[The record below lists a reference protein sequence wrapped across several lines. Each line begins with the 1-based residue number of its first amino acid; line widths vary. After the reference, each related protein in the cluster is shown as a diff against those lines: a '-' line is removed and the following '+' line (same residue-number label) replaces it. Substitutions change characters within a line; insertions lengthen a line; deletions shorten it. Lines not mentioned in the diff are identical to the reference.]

1 VRILLFTE
9 LKRALRPSDIHNKRV
24 QKMMQ
29 SPRVMF
35 VGEDHELWPELL
47 RSPDRENWRFT
58 FAHGA
63 DEALV
68 ALDEQDYDAVVAN
81 LKLPGISGAEL
92 LQEIRSR
99 RPDIWRFLR
108 AQPDEVANCSGW
120 AGAAHQVIDLP
131 VGVEDIQTRLN
142 LAFTNQVWK
151 PSPVAET
158 LLSTCPLLPSPPKLY
173 YKMVDLLSSPTASLE
188 RIGELIEQ
196 DAPMAAKMLQ
206 LVNSAIFALQ
216 LKVNRASDAV
226 LYLGVETTKAV
237 VLMAHTVSSFQ
248 SIKRIALPAEKILAH
263 SFHVAKYA
271 RWIAQQECPRGQ
283 TSDQAFTA
291 GLLHDIGKFLL
302 AANRGEAYA
311 RAIEYATKGPMTL
324 QQAEVDFF
332 GVDHAELGGCLLA
345 SWGIPQ
351 PIVDAVAMHHKPT
364 WLNDSGFAPVTA
376 VHAANVLANEQHP
389 IELGFAQSE
398 LDLDYIEAGGFSE
411 AIERWR
417 CGCVSRE

>member
-1 VRILLFTE
+1 ME
-9 LKRALRPSDIHNKRV
+9 
-24 QKMMQ
+24 

-35 VGEDHELWPELL
+35 VGEDQELWPELL
-47 RSPDRENWRFT
+47 RSAERDQWRFT
-58 FAHGA
+58 FAHGG

-81 LKLPGISGAEL
+81 LTLPGMSGADL
-92 LQEIRSR
+92 LQEVRYR
-99 RPDIWRFLR
+99 RPDVWRFLR
-108 AQPDEVANCSGW
+108 AQPESVGKCQAW

-131 VGVEDIQTRLN
+131 VDVEELQTRLSA
-142 LAFTNQVWK
+142 AFTNQVWK
-151 PSPVAET
+151 PTPVAET

-173 YKMVDLLSSPTASLE
+173 YRMVDLLSSPTASLE
-188 RIGELIEQ
+188 KIGDLIEQ
-196 DAPMAAKMLQ
+196 DAPMAAKILQ
-206 LVNSAIFALQ
+206 MVNSAIFALQ

-237 VLMAHTVSSFQ
+237 VLMAHTVSCFQ
-248 SIKRIALPAEKILAH
+248 SLKRIALPAEKILSH
-263 SFHVAKYA
+263 SFYTARYA

-283 TSDQAFTA
+283 ASDQAFTA

-311 RAIEYATKGPMTL
+311 RAIEYACKGQMTL

-351 PIVDAVAMHHKPT
+351 PIVDAVALHHKPQ
-364 WLNDSGFAPVTA
+364 WLSDSGFCPVTA
-376 VHAANVLANEQHP
+376 VHVANILANEQHSVD
-389 IELGFAQSE
+389 LGFVHSE
-398 LDLDYIEAGGFSE
+398 VDLDYLEAGGFGE
-411 AIERWR
+411 AIEGWR
-417 CGCVSRE
+417 NACVSRE

>member
-1 VRILLFTE
+1 
-9 LKRALRPSDIHNKRV
+9 
-24 QKMMQ
+24 MMQ
-29 SPRVMF
+29 NPRVMF
-35 VGEDHELWPELL
+35 VGEDQELWPELL
-47 RSPDRENWRFT
+47 RCPDRENWRFT

-99 RPDIWRFLR
+99 RPDVWRFLR

-142 LAFTNQVWK
+142 QAFTNQGWK
-151 PSPVAET
+151 PATVAET

-173 YKMVDLLSSPTASLE
+173 YRMVDLLSSPTASLE
-188 RIGELIEQ
+188 KIGDLIEQ
-196 DAPMAAKMLQ
+196 DAPMAAKILQ
-206 LVNSAIFALQ
+206 MVNSAVFALQ

-237 VLMAHTVSSFQ
+237 VLMAHTVSCFQ
-248 SIKRIALPAEKILAH
+248 SLKRIALPAEKILTH
-263 SFHVAKYA
+263 SFHTAKYA
-271 RWIAQQECPRGQ
+271 RSIAQQECPRGQ
-283 TSDQAFTA
+283 ASDQAFTA

-311 RAIEYATKGPMTL
+311 RAVEYAIKGKMRL
-324 QQAEVDFF
+324 LEAEVDFF
-332 GVDHAELGGCLLA
+332 GAEHAELGGCLLA
-345 SWGIPQ
+345 SWGLPQ
-351 PIVDAVAMHHKPT
+351 PIVEAVALHHKPV
-364 WLNDSGFAPVTA
+364 WLGESNSFNSTTA
-376 VHAANVLANEQHP
+376 ANAANV
-389 IELGFAQSE
+389 S
-398 LDLDYIEAGGFSE
+398 
-411 AIERWR
+411 
-417 CGCVSRE
+417 

>member
-1 VRILLFTE
+1 
-9 LKRALRPSDIHNKRV
+9 
-24 QKMMQ
+24 
-29 SPRVMF
+29 
-35 VGEDHELWPELL
+35 
-47 RSPDRENWRFT
+47 
-58 FAHGA
+58 
-63 DEALV
+63 
-68 ALDEQDYDAVVAN
+68 
-81 LKLPGISGAEL
+81 
-92 LQEIRSR
+92 
-99 RPDIWRFLR
+99 
-108 AQPDEVANCSGW
+108 
-120 AGAAHQVIDLP
+120 
-131 VGVEDIQTRLN
+131 
-142 LAFTNQVWK
+142 
-151 PSPVAET
+151 
-158 LLSTCPLLPSPPKLY
+158 
-173 YKMVDLLSSPTASLE
+173 MVDLLSSPTASLE

-206 LVNSAIFALQ
+206 LVNSAVFALQ

-248 SIKRIALPAEKILAH
+248 SIKRIALPAEKILSH
-263 SFHVAKYA
+263 SFHVARYA

-324 QQAEVDFF
+324 QHAEVDFF

-389 IELGFAQSE
+389 IELGFAHSE
-398 LDLDYIEAGGFSE
+398 LDLDYLEAGGLND

>member
-1 VRILLFTE
+1 M
-9 LKRALRPSDIHNKRV
+9 D
-24 QKMMQ
+24 

-35 VGEDHELWPELL
+35 VGEDQQLWPELL
-47 RSPDRENWRFT
+47 RSADRENWRFT

-81 LKLPGISGAEL
+81 LTLPGMSGAEL
-92 LQEIRSR
+92 LQEVRQR

-108 AQPDEVANCSGW
+108 AQPEAVAKAPSW

-131 VGVEDIQTRLN
+131 DGVEDIQTRLN

-151 PSPVAET
+151 PTPVAESV
-158 LLSTCPLLPSPPKLY
+158 LSTCPLLPSPPKLY
-173 YKMVDLLSSPTASLE
+173 YRMVDLLSSPTASLE

-196 DAPMAAKMLQ
+196 DAPMSAKMLQ
-206 LVNSAIFALQ
+206 MVNSAIFALQ
-216 LKVNRASDAV
+216 MKVNRPSDAV

-237 VLMAHTVSSFQ
+237 VLMAHTVSCFQ

-263 SFHVAKYA
+263 SFRTARYA
-271 RWIAQQECPRGQ
+271 RWVAQQECPRGQ
-283 TSDQAFTA
+283 ASDQAFTA

-311 RAIEYATKGPMTL
+311 RAVEYATKGQMTL

-332 GVDHAELGGCLLA
+332 GVDHAELGGALLA

-351 PIVDAVAMHHKPT
+351 PIVDAVALHHKPA
-364 WLNDSGFAPVTA
+364 WLNDSGFSAITA
-376 VHAANVLANEQHP
+376 VHAANILANEQHP
-389 IELGFAQSE
+389 IELGFLHSE
-398 LDLDYIEAGGFSE
+398 INLEYLEAGGYAESVD
-411 AIERWR
+411 AWR
-417 CGCVSRE
+417 NVCLSHE